1 MTKFGTKT
9 LIAALCVAFCV
20 APAAAQTYNAICS
33 AVAGASGGKRY
44 ATVKCYKESEPGNYS
59 IRSTVWERDDAKA
72 YRDMAR
78 FSGARF
84 TCTMTVTGS
93 KLVDD
98 AVYDNLK
105 VSDCRAG
112 SPVRQAK
119 PSVKMKD
126 TDGQNASPRKQSER
140 PGQQAQVPNRSMI
153 CWICNDRGTV
163 RKACSGDP
171 ANIALMN
178 SYRDCKRL

>member
-1 MTKFGTKT
+1 MVNLLSKALASAT
-9 LIAALCVAFCV
+9 LVLLLAAPVIA
-20 APAAAQTYNAICS
+20 QSYNAVCS
-33 AVAGASGGKRY
+33 AVAGASGGRRY

-59 IRSTVWERDDAKA
+59 IRSTVWERDDAQA

-84 TCTMTVTGS
+84 TCTMSVTGS

-98 AVYDNLK
+98 QVYENLK
-105 VSDCRAG
+105 VSNCRAG
-112 SPVRQAK
+112 SPARQAG

-126 TDGQNASPRKQSER
+126 ADDQNASPRKQSER
-140 PGQQAQVPNRSMI
+140 PGQQAQVPSRMT
-153 CWICNDRGTV
+153 CWICNDRGSV
-163 RKACSGDP
+163 RKACSSNP

>member
-1 MTKFGTKT
+1 MVNLLSKT
-9 LIAALCVAFCV
+9 LASASLVLLLAAPVVA
-20 APAAAQTYNAICS
+20 QSYNAVCS

-59 IRSTVWERDDAKA
+59 IRSTVWERDDAKT

-98 AVYDNLK
+98 QGYENLK

-112 SPVRQAK
+112 SPARQAK
-119 PSVKMKD
+119 PLVKMKD
-126 TDGQNASPRKQSER
+126 TNDQNAPPRKQSER
-140 PGQQAQVPNRSMI
+140 SEQQAQVPNRSMT
-153 CWICNDRGTV
+153 CWLCSDRGTV
-163 RKACSGDP
+163 RKACSRDA